1 MRKGD
6 RSRPAGL
13 LVAALLCFAIA
24 AVAFGG
30 LVLRSDHAGRAIF
43 GAAWGALGVVWLGK
57 YLIGSRDSRDAG
69 AEDREAEADDR
80 EA

>member
-1 MRKGD
+1 MKKGY

-24 AVAFGG
+24 IVAFGG
-30 LVLRSDHAGRAIF
+30 LVLRTDYAGRAIF

-57 YLIGSRDSRDAG
+57 YFIGDRHSRDTE
-69 AEDREAEADDR
+69 AEDREE
-80 EA
+80 

>member
-1 MRKGD
+1 MRRGT

-24 AVAFGG
+24 VVAFGG
-30 LVLRSDHAGRAIF
+30 LILRSDHAGRAIF

-57 YLIGSRDSRDAG
+57 YFIGGRGSRDAG
-69 AEDREAEADDR
+69 GDDR

>member
-1 MRKGD
+1 LKKGN

-30 LVLRSDHAGRAIF
+30 LVLRSDYAGRAIF

-57 YLIGSRDSRDAG
+57 YFIGGRYSRDT
-69 AEDREAEADDR
+69 EIKDREV
-80 EA
+80 

>member
-1 MRKGD
+1 LKKGN

-30 LVLRSDHAGRAIF
+30 LVLRSDYAGRAIF

-57 YLIGSRDSRDAG
+57 YFIGGRYSRDT
-69 AEDREAEADDR
+69 ETKDREV
-80 EA
+80 

>member
-1 MRKGD
+1 MRRGTGN
-6 RSRPAGL
+6 RPTGL

-30 LVLRSDHAGRAIF
+30 LILRNDYAGRAIF
-43 GAAWGALGVVWLGK
+43 GAAWGALGIVWLGK
-57 YLIGSRDSRDAG
+57 YFIGGRGSRDALG
-69 AEDREAEADDR
+69 DDR

>member
-1 MRKGD
+1 MKKGN

-30 LVLRSDHAGRAIF
+30 LVLRSDYAGRAIF

-57 YLIGSRDSRDAG
+57 YFIGGRYSRDT
-69 AEDREAEADDR
+69 EIKDREV
-80 EA
+80 

>member
-1 MRKGD
+1 LKKGN

-30 LVLRSDHAGRAIF
+30 FVLRSDYAGRAIF

-57 YLIGSRDSRDAG
+57 YFIGGRYSRDT
-69 AEDREAEADDR
+69 EIKDREV
-80 EA
+80 

>member
-1 MRKGD
+1 MRRSD
-6 RSRPAGL
+6 RRRPAGL

-30 LVLRSDHAGRAIF
+30 LILRSDYAGRAIF

-57 YLIGSRDSRDAG
+57 YFIGGRGSRDTE
-69 AEDREAEADDR
+69 AEDR
-80 EA
+80 

>member
-1 MRKGD
+1 MRRGD

-13 LVAALLCFAIA
+13 LVAALLCFAVA

-57 YLIGSRDSRDAG
+57 YFIGGRGSRDSRDA
-69 AEDREAEADDR
+69 EADDR
-80 EA
+80 DA

>member
-1 MRKGD
+1 MRKGTKN
-6 RSRPAGL
+6 RPAGL

-30 LVLRSDHAGRAIF
+30 LILRNDYAGRAIF

-57 YLIGSRDSRDAG
+57 YLIGGRGSRDAG
-69 AEDREAEADDR
+69 ADGREA
-80 EA
+80 